1 LWGTLDTIVSGKDP
15 HGNVLIPPVAFVY
28 DNELAPQTVVRTA
41 NALFVWPSTEPSCS
55 SEIVA
60 AFSSW
65 HSILVGK
72 VVVTQRVSWDAHSIE
87 TFSKII

>member
-1 LWGTLDTIVSGKDP
+1 LWGALDTIVSGKDP
-15 HGNVLIPPVAFVY
+15 HGNVLYPPVAFVY
-28 DNELAPQTVVRTA
+28 VNELAPQTVVKTA
-41 NALFVWPSTEPSCS
+41 NALSVWTPTKPSRS

-65 HSILVGK
+65 RSILVGK

-87 TFSKII
+87 AFSKII